1 MKLRRVV
8 IVAMVLAVVIPACG
22 NDDSGSEG
30 DGDIPPEAAAAAE
43 AYVQAH
49 KDRDAE
55 AMLAVVNVPVYE
67 YVFSDTSWGADE
79 LAQSVADGNTVLSE
93 ESVLETGDDVS
104 VQLIHTVS
112 NTVYVA
118 IVATRP
124 NTEPTPVNG
133 IMVLELSEFPDRGWL
148 VTRDYR
154 HGL

>member
-1 MKLRRVV
+1 MKLRGAMVV
-8 IVAMVLAVVIPACG
+8 ALVLAVLVPGCG
-22 NDDSGSEG
+22 SGESEAEPG
-30 DGDIPPEAAAAAE
+30 TDIPPEAAAVAE

-67 YVFSDTSWGADE
+67 YVFSDTVWRGDQ
-79 LAQSVADGNTVLSE
+79 LFQSVADGDTVMDE
-93 ESVLETGDDVS
+93 GRVIETGDEIS

-148 VTRDYR
+148 VTKDYR
-154 HGL
+154 HGM